1 MDINKTPNADR
12 LHIGIFG
19 KRNAGK
25 SSLINALTGQN
36 SALVSQVAG
45 TTTDPVYKA
54 MEVMGVGAC
63 VFIDT
68 AGFDDNDNLLGDLR
82 LQKTNDVLQKTDIAI
97 MIFCDEN
104 IEYEIEWIEKFNEK
118 NIPIIPVINKAD
130 ILTYSGRLAQIII
143 DKTKLEPLFVSSI
156 NSTGIKELLSEIS
169 KKIPTEFQTETITGH
184 LVSENDVVM
193 LVMPQDSQAPKG
205 RLILPQVQ
213 TIRDLLNFECTVIC
227 TTLIS
232 MQQSLSVLKQPPKLI
247 ICDSQ
252 VFQNVYEIA
261 PNESKLTSFSVLFA
275 KYKGDLDEFIKGANA
290 IDNLNENSTIL
301 IAEACT
307 HSPLSEDIGRVKIPN
322 LLRKKVGENINIEF
336 VSGVDFPTNL
346 SKYDLVIHCGGCMF
360 NKKYIMS
367 RIEIA
372 KNCNVPITNYGIL
385 IAKMKNILEKIT
397 F

>member
-169 KKIPTEFQTETITGH
+169 KKIPTEFQSETITGH

-205 RLILPQVQ
+205 RLILPQV
-213 TIRDLLNFECTVIC
+213 
-227 TTLIS
+227 
-232 MQQSLSVLKQPPKLI
+232 
-247 ICDSQ
+247 
-252 VFQNVYEIA
+252 
-261 PNESKLTSFSVLFA
+261 
-275 KYKGDLDEFIKGANA
+275 
-290 IDNLNENSTIL
+290 
-301 IAEACT
+301 
-307 HSPLSEDIGRVKIPN
+307 
-322 LLRKKVGENINIEF
+322 
-336 VSGVDFPTNL
+336 
-346 SKYDLVIHCGGCMF
+346 
-360 NKKYIMS
+360 
-367 RIEIA
+367 
-372 KNCNVPITNYGIL
+372 
-385 IAKMKNILEKIT
+385 
-397 F
+397 

>member
-36 SALVSQVAG
+36 SALVSEIAG

-54 MEVMGVGAC
+54 MEVRGIGAC

-68 AGFDDNDNLLGDLR
+68 AGFDDNNDILGDLR
-82 LQKTNDVLQKTDIAI
+82 LQKTNEVLQKTDIAI
-97 MIFCDEN
+97 IIFSDEN
-104 IEYEIEWIEKFNEK
+104 IDYEKEWIEKFNQK
-118 NIPIIPVINKAD
+118 NIPVIAVINKTD
-130 ILTYSGRLAQIII
+130 VLTYSGRLSQVII
-143 DKTKLEPLFVSSI
+143 DQIKLEPLFISAI
-156 NSTGIKELLSEIS
+156 NSTGIKELLSELS
-169 KKIPTEFQTETITGH
+169 NNMPKEFQSESITGH
-184 LVSENDVVM
+184 LVSESDVVM
-193 LVMPQDSQAPKG
+193 LVMPQDSEAPKG

-213 TIRDLLNFECTVIC
+213 TIRDLLNNECTVIC

-232 MQQSLSVLKQPPKLI
+232 MKQSLLALKQSPNLI

-252 VFQNVYEIA
+252 VFKTVYDNS
-261 PNESKLTSFSVLFA
+261 PKQSKITSFSILFA
-275 KYKGDLDEFIKGANA
+275 KYKGDLEEYIKGAKA
-290 IDNLNENSTIL
+290 IDNLTENSNIL

-307 HSPLSEDIGRVKIPN
+307 HAPLSEDIGRVKIPK
-322 LLRKKVGENINIEF
+322 LLRKKISDKINIDF
-336 VSGVDFPTNL
+336 VAGVDFPSDL
-346 SKYDLVIHCGGCMF
+346 SKYDLIIHCGGCMF

-372 KNCNVPITNYGIL
+372 KNSNVPITNYGIL
-385 IAKMKNILEKIT
+385 IAKMKNILDKVT
-397 F
+397 L